1 LEIGDKEAMMAKKK
15 KKKKTKKRNP
25 FALIA
30 LMRTSAGAMPSKMD
44 KHREDSKY
52 AGRHGITQEEMEG
65 Y

>member
-1 LEIGDKEAMMAKKK
+1 MAKKK